1 VVVASMEYF
10 SSGEDPSTPRLHID
24 YNHTLI
30 GFPQIMTHIGGFGGV
45 GATPSSLARS
55 CRTHSLLHGLPRR
68 RPNRKTAPFDLIST
82 ITAVQTVSQG
92 NCSNWRPCV
101 SALVPPS
108 AVRWLELR
116 QPQRGA
122 SPSTPPSNPPQY
134 EKNLTNLTFRGEI
147 LESEVSDVSR
157 GADSLAGPP
166 TWSPTANGSQ
176 YLQSIS
182 NGRIAKDTQ

>member
-1 VVVASMEYF
+1 MRRPNW
-10 SSGEDPSTPRLHID
+10 DPSIR
-24 YNHTLI
+24 TLFDLSNI
-30 GFPQIMTHIGGFGGV
+30 ADDFYGDNWSYRGFGGV

-108 AVRWLELR
+108 
-116 QPQRGA
+116 
-122 SPSTPPSNPPQY
+122 NPPQY